1 LTAKEDPKRKEV
13 ANKQN
18 KISNH
23 QKVSNDNSR
32 KKERNG
38 IQNGFVKM

>member
-13 ANKQN
+13 ANK
-18 KISNH
+18 ISNH
-23 QKVSNDNSR
+23 QKVSNYNSR

-38 IQNGFVKM
+38 FVKM